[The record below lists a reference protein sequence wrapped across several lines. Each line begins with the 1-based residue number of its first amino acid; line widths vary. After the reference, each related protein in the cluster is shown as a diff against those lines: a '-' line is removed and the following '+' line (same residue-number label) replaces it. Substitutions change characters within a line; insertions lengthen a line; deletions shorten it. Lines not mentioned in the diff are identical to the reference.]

1 MKMAYQPH
9 YNIHYSY
16 PKFHRRV
23 LANLFDFILFVFA
36 FFLLFLA
43 TRAAVTHVPVYV
55 EKDETMMAIRLDS
68 GLYRVKDGKTIDVV
82 TYLDMEENNYTS
94 YAKMSLSSQA
104 IDDFIVYVGEVSGQE
119 DQEAVQKDYDAY
131 RLDPG
136 LVYEGAPFFIQDDS
150 GSILRNKACGADN
163 QTYFS
168 SAYAPFL
175 DEHCQGYLITMV
187 PGYLELTRFESNML
201 LFVEIPIAYLMGGIL
216 VYLVPPLFFKKGRRT
231 LGKAMYQIGLVDNRL
246 LSCSLPRFL
255 GRWAIF
261 FFGELCL
268 SLFTFGIP
276 VIVSFSLMAFSKHK
290 QGFPDYLLGLY
301 EVDISQNKLYSS
313 YEEISLDGVEG
324 EKKPIDFKATYED

>member
-43 TRAAVTHVPVYV
+43 TRAAVTHVPAYV

-94 YAKMSLSSQA
+94 YAKMSLSRQA
-104 IDDFIVYVGEVSGQE
+104 IDDFIVYVGEISGQE
-119 DQEAVQKDYDAY
+119 DQETVQKDYDAY

-150 GSILRNKACGADN
+150 GSILRNKAC
-163 QTYFS
+163 
-168 SAYAPFL
+168 
-175 DEHCQGYLITMV
+175 
-187 PGYLELTRFESNML
+187 
-201 LFVEIPIAYLMGGIL
+201 
-216 VYLVPPLFFKKGRRT
+216 
-231 LGKAMYQIGLVDNRL
+231 
-246 LSCSLPRFL
+246 
-255 GRWAIF
+255 
-261 FFGELCL
+261 
-268 SLFTFGIP
+268 
-276 VIVSFSLMAFSKHK
+276 
-290 QGFPDYLLGLY
+290 
-301 EVDISQNKLYSS
+301 
-313 YEEISLDGVEG
+313 
-324 EKKPIDFKATYED
+324 